1 MMKGKVSIFLLFCFI
16 VSMMTIYTPSSVY
29 ACSCAQ
35 PLTVEEELD
44 RSEAVFTGRVLE
56 VKEIK
61 NLNGYM
67 TKSALFEVSEIWK
80 GGAES
85 QIIVHTGGGGGDCG
99 YHFEEG
105 KEYLVYANLSNMY
118 GDKEQLVSIMCDRTN
133 KLAQAQDDLAILGEG
148 KLPTEQVNLAGDV
161 AKLEQGKVPTE
172 QVNLNEE
179 LKPTQSYVGVIV
191 VGIIVLGLIVFFVW
205 RKQRK

>member
-1 MMKGKVSIFLLFCFI
+1 MMKGKVSIFLLFCFM
-16 VSMMTIYTPSSVY
+16 VSMMTIYTPSNVY

-61 NLNGYM
+61 NLNGYL

-80 GGAES
+80 GGSES
-85 QIIVHTGGGGGDCG
+85 QIIIHTGGGGGDCG
-99 YHFEEG
+99 YHFEED
-105 KEYLVYANLSNMY
+105 KEYLVYANLSDMY

-133 KLAQAQDDLAILGEG
+133 ILAQAHDDLAILGEG
-148 KLPTEQVNLAGDV
+148 KVPTNKVNLERDSTTL
-161 AKLEQGKVPTE
+161 KEGKVPIE

-179 LKPTQSYVGVIV
+179 LKLTQSYVWVIV